1 MHSSDSSPRQTT
13 RSHSSS
19 NSVADAVSN
28 SVSKPQAT
36 GKAPIN
42 WTNMILFTVTPALA
56 VTLVPAYGWF
66 EGYDAF
72 EWSMFAVMM
81 VFCGMS
87 ITAGYHRLW
96 SHKTYEAHAA
106 IRFLFALGG
115 AFALQND
122 VLNWA
127 SDHRRHHQH
136 VDNNDHDPY
145 SAGRG
150 FWFSHIG
157 WILRHY
163 DSAKD
168 DFSNVKDLQRDPIV
182 MWQHRNYLLL
192 VLIMNIGLP
201 AFIGLLHGDII
212 AGLLLGGLLRLVL
225 SQHATYFIN
234 SLAHMW
240 GTRPYSDNSSARD
253 NTLLALITYGEGY
266 HNYHHTFQWDYRNGI
281 RWWHFDP
288 TKWLIHSLERVG
300 LASGLKRCAPDKIER
315 AKLERQ
321 FQLAAQKC
329 EHLAVEGDWRSRLE
343 AEYEAILHTVQQWA
357 EHRQAWYEAKGKEL
371 QEHLSHLEKQQLKA
385 HYLEFKYKLKLQ
397 KQRWQLV
404 VQTLATPE
412 PRIA

>member
-1 MHSSDSSPRQTT
+1 MHSSDQTPQTT
-13 RSHSSS
+13 
-19 NSVADAVSN
+19 D
-28 SVSKPQAT
+28 Q
-36 GKAPIN
+36 APIN

-56 VTLVPAYGWF
+56 VTLVPAYGWIYGF
-66 EGYDAF
+66 DAF
-72 EWSMFAVMM
+72 EWAMFAVMM

-96 SHKTYEAHAA
+96 SHKTYEAHASV
-106 IRFLFALGG
+106 RFLFALGG

-136 VDNNDHDPY
+136 VDNNDNDPY

-163 DSAKD
+163 DSAQN

-182 MWQHRNYLLL
+182 MWQHRNYLAL

-201 AFIGLLHGDII
+201 AFIGFLHGDII

-266 HNYHHTFQWDYRNGI
+266 HNYHHTFQWDYRDGI

-288 TKWLIHSLERVG
+288 TKWLIRSLERAG

-321 FQLAAQKC
+321 FQLATEKC
-329 EHLAVEGDWRSRLE
+329 ERLAVEGDWQSRLE
-343 AEYEAILHTVQQWA
+343 TEYEALLHTVQQWA

-397 KQRWQLV
+397 KQRWQIV
-404 VQTLATPE
+404 VRTLASPE
-412 PRIA
+412 PGVA

>member
-1 MHSSDSSPRQTT
+1 MHSTDQTPQTT
-13 RSHSSS
+13 
-19 NSVADAVSN
+19 D
-28 SVSKPQAT
+28 Q
-36 GKAPIN
+36 APIN

-56 VTLVPAYGWF
+56 VTLVPAYGWIYGF
-66 EGYDAF
+66 DAF
-72 EWSMFAVMM
+72 EWAMFAVMM

-96 SHKTYEAHAA
+96 SHKTYEAHASV
-106 IRFLFALGG
+106 RFLFALGG

-136 VDNNDHDPY
+136 VDNNDNDPY

-163 DSAKD
+163 DSAQN

-182 MWQHRNYLLL
+182 MWQHRNYLAL

-201 AFIGLLHGDII
+201 AFIGFLHGDII
-212 AGLLLGGLLRLVL
+212 DGLLLGGLLRLVL

-288 TKWLIHSLERVG
+288 TKWLIRSLERAG

-321 FQLAAQKC
+321 FQLATEKC
-329 EHLAVEGDWRSRLE
+329 ERLAVEGDWQSRLE
-343 AEYEAILHTVQQWA
+343 TEYEALLHTVQQWA

-397 KQRWQLV
+397 KQRWQIV
-404 VQTLATPE
+404 IRTLASPE
-412 PRIA
+412 PGVA

>member
-1 MHSSDSSPRQTT
+1 MHSTDHTPQTSDQ
-13 RSHSSS
+13 
-19 NSVADAVSN
+19 
-28 SVSKPQAT
+28 
-36 GKAPIN
+36 APIN

-56 VTLVPAYGWF
+56 VTLVPAYGWIYGF
-66 EGYDAF
+66 DAF
-72 EWSMFAVMM
+72 EWAMFAVMM

-96 SHKTYEAHAA
+96 SHKTYEAHASV
-106 IRFLFALGG
+106 RFLFALGG

-136 VDNNDHDPY
+136 VDNNDNDPY

-163 DSAKD
+163 DSAQN

-182 MWQHRNYLLL
+182 MWQHRNYLAL

-201 AFIGLLHGDII
+201 GFIGFLHDDMI

-288 TKWLIHSLERVG
+288 TKWLIRTLERVG

-321 FQLAAQKC
+321 FQLATEKC
-329 EHLAVEGDWRSRLE
+329 ERLAVEGDWQSRLE
-343 AEYEAILHTVQQWA
+343 TEYEALLHTVQQWA

-397 KQRWQLV
+397 KQRWQIV
-404 VQTLATPE
+404 VRTLASSE
-412 PRIA
+412 PGIA